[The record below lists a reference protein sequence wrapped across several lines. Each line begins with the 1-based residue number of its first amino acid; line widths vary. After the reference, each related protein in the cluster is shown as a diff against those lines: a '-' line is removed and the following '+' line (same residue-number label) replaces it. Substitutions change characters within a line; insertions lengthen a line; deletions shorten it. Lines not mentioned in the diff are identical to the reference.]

1 MTLAWKLIV
10 DSANASTI
18 AEFWAAALEYEVEDP
33 TALIDSLLAAGRL
46 PAAAV
51 LEHPD
56 GRKEFRGYAAVRHPE
71 DPYDP
76 VSGIGKGRRILF
88 QDVPEPKAG
97 KNRLHLDVHSDGR
110 LDATVDRLE
119 SLGATRVKEHDQ
131 GPIGHWWVMLDP
143 EGNEFCVA

>member
-1 MTLAWKLIV
+1 MTLAWKLVV
-10 DSANASTI
+10 DSADASAI

-51 LEHPD
+51 LELPD
-56 GRKEFRGYAAVRHPE
+56 GRKQFRGFSAVRHPD
-71 DPYDP
+71 DPHDP

-88 QDVPEPKAG
+88 QDVPEAKST
-97 KNRLHLDVHSDGR
+97 KNRLHLDIHSDGQ
-110 LDATVDRLE
+110 LEPTVERLE
-119 SLGATRVKEHDQ
+119 SLGAKRVKEHDQ
-131 GPIGHWWVMLDP
+131 GPVGHWWIMLDP